1 MKFFHKSVL
10 YKEALDALDVRQ
22 GETYVDATLA
32 GGGHTEG
39 ILKAGGKVIGIDLDP
54 EALSFVKDKLSS
66 DRLILEEGNFS
77 QIDKILEKHAV
88 SQVAGVLFDLGVSS
102 HQLDTRQRGFGFKNA
117 APLDMRMSPKLSV
130 TAADLINGLNEGE
143 LYELF
148 TKLGEEHYARRIARA
163 VVAYRSEQKIEQ
175 TDQLATLVEKVM
187 VGSHATKVHPAT
199 RIFLALRIAV
209 NDELNNL
216 KEALPKATERLKK
229 GGRLVVISF
238 HSLEDR
244 IVKDFIKANANLKD
258 LTKKPVVPTERE
270 IKENPRARSAKLRV
284 AERM

>member
-117 APLDMRMSPKLSV
+117 TPLDMRMSPKLSV